1 MFSRMNTVGSLILM
15 VIVSVYADGNSSTE
29 NPTTV
34 KPKTTPKPVVP
45 TTNPTPVTTP
55 TLAEGETD
63 VIYMMSLRRL
73 SLSVKHVYIIIN

>member
-1 MFSRMNTVGSLILM
+1 M
-15 VIVSVYADGNSSTE
+15 VIVSVYADGNFSTE

-34 KPKTTPKPVVP
+34 KPPTTPKPVVP

-63 VIYMMSLRRL
+63 VIYMMSLRR
-73 SLSVKHVYIIIN
+73 

>member
-1 MFSRMNTVGSLILM
+1 MFSRMNTVGLLILM

-34 KPKTTPKPVVP
+34 KPPTTPKPVVP

-63 VIYMMSLRRL
+63 VIYMMSLRR
-73 SLSVKHVYIIIN
+73 